1 MAIPT
6 SLGNPLDWFRITDVQ
21 RLALVLVI
29 VAACGGKPAEPN
41 APSDVPKVA
50 SGSPVETYFPLEQGK
65 LYTYAT
71 RQGAENGTVSFKV
84 ERPDATHGKL
94 VVVGTSSAKRFV
106 YEKDGVAYEG
116 GAYILR
122 MPLEVGTSWPG
133 EHGGQAKIVK
143 TDASA
148 SGADGKTYSSCIV
161 TQEDGTRPPNSRYTT
176 TYCPGVGMVL
186 FEVVTND
193 GDARGELKYYGPPIK
208 MESGTSVKIEKS
220 Q

>member
-1 MAIPT
+1 M
-6 SLGNPLDWFRITDVQ
+6 Q
-21 RLALVLVI
+21 RRAFLFVLL
-29 VAACGGKPAEPN
+29 AACGSKPTEP
-41 APSDVPKVA
+41 ATPSDAPKVA
-50 SGSPVETYFPLEQGK
+50 SGSPAETYFPLEQGK

-71 RQGAENGTVSFKV
+71 RDGAEAGTITFKV
-84 ERPDATHGKL
+84 ERGDPTHGKL
-94 VVVGTSSAKRFV
+94 VVVGSNSAKRFV

-116 GAYILR
+116 GAYILKL
-122 MPLEVGTSWPG
+122 PLEVGTSWPG

-148 SGADGKTYSSCIV
+148 SAGDGKSYSSCIV

-186 FEVVTND
+186 FEVVTNN

>member
-1 MAIPT
+1 MVRT
-6 SLGNPLDWFRITDVQ
+6 RCLL
-21 RLALVLVI
+21 LLLL
-29 VAACGGKPAEPN
+29 AACGSKPTDPATPAE
-41 APSDVPKVA
+41 APKLA
-50 SGSPVETYFPLEQGK
+50 SGSPVESYFPLEQGK

-71 RQGAENGTVSFKV
+71 REGAENGTVTFKV
-84 ERPDATHGKL
+84 ERGDPTHGKL
-94 VVVGTSSAKRFV
+94 VVVGSQSAKRFV

-116 GAYILR
+116 GVFILKA
-122 MPLEVGTSWPG
+122 PVEVGTSWPG
-133 EHGGQAKIVK
+133 EHGGQTKIVK

-148 SGADGKTYSSCIV
+148 AAGDGKSYSSCVV

-186 FEVVTND
+186 FEVVTNQ

>member
-1 MAIPT
+1 V
-6 SLGNPLDWFRITDVQ
+6 S
-21 RLALVLVI
+21 
-29 VAACGGKPAEPN
+29 
-41 APSDVPKVA
+41 
-50 SGSPVETYFPLEQGK
+50 SGSAVETYFPLEQGR

-71 RQGAENGTVSFKV
+71 RDGAENGTVSFKV
-84 ERPDATHGKL
+84 ERPDPTHGKL
-94 VVVGTSSAKRFV
+94 VVVGSNSAKRFV

-116 GAYILR
+116 GAYILKA
-122 MPLEVGTSWPG
+122 PLEVGTSWPG
-133 EHGGQAKIVK
+133 EHGGHAKITK

-148 SGADGKTYSSCIV
+148 TGADGKSYSSCVV
-161 TQEDGTRPPNSRYTT
+161 TQEDGMRPPSSRYTT

-186 FEVVTND
+186 FEVVTNQ